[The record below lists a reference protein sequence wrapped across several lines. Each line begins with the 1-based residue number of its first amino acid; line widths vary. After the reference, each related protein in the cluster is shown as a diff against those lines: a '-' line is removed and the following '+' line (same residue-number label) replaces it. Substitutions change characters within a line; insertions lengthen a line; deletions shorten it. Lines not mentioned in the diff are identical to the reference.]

1 MAKID
6 LVMPK
11 MGESIAEGTIIKWL
25 KKEGERIERDET
37 ILEISTDK
45 VDSEIPST
53 AAGVLTK
60 ILVGEGQTVAV
71 GTAIAQIDTEASAG
85 AAPSDGQAKSTDG
98 KAAESAPAAPTEA
111 KKAETPVEK
120 KKAEAPAPAPAPAA
134 AEPEPVSREAT
145 PEGAKRFYS
154 PLVRN
159 IAKQENISTQEL
171 EAIPGSGVEGRVTKN
186 DIMAYLENRSM
197 PKPSVGKTEPAPAAK
212 PGAAARPAAAPMPP
226 PAVMPSMPVD
236 ETRVEVMP
244 MDHMRKRIAEHM
256 VMSKQ
261 VSPHVYSVSECDM
274 TSIVRYREAIKDEF
288 EKREAT
294 KLTFTPFFIDAVVRA
309 VKDFPLINSSI
320 DGDKVIIKK
329 YINIGIAV
337 ALENGLIV
345 PVIKNSDSY
354 NLVGLARATNDLANR
369 ARNKQL
375 KPDEVQNGTF
385 SITNMGSFGNIFG
398 IPVINQ
404 PQVAILGIGA
414 IAKRPVVINEAIAIR
429 DIVYLSLSYDHR
441 IIDGAY
447 GGQFL
452 ERVVQYLEN
461 FKPEGR

>member
-11 MGESIAEGTIIKWL
+11 MGESIAEGTIIKWT
-25 KKEGERIERDET
+25 KKEGDRIERDET

-53 AAGVLTK
+53 AAGVLAK
-60 ILVGEGQTVAV
+60 ILVEEGKTVAV
-71 GTAIAQIDTEASAG
+71 GTVIAQIETDAAAAVAG
-85 AAPSDGQAKSTDG
+85 APADGQAKPVDG
-98 KAAESAPAAPTEA
+98 KATPPAPAEA
-111 KKAETPVEK
+111 KKIETPI
-120 KKAEAPAPAPAPAA
+120 AAPAPTMT
-134 AEPEPVSREAT
+134 EPEPVSRE
-145 PEGAKRFYS
+145 GKRFYS
-154 PLVRN
+154 PLVRT
-159 IAKQENISTQEL
+159 IAKQENLSMQEL
-171 EAIPGSGVEGRVTKN
+171 EALTGSGVEGRVTKN
-186 DIMAYLENRSM
+186 DIMAYLENRSL
-197 PKPSVGKTEPAPAAK
+197 PKPAVGQPMTAPAPT
-212 PGAAARPAAAPMPP
+212 PSVAARPAAPPMPP

-236 ETRVEVMP
+236 ETRVEIMP

-288 EKREAT
+288 EKREGT

-309 VKDFPLINSSI
+309 VKDFPMINSSI

-354 NLVGLARATNDLANR
+354 NLVGLARATNDIAHR

-375 KPDEVQNGTF
+375 KPDEVQGGTF
-385 SITNMGSFGNIFG
+385 SITNMGSFGNLFG

-414 IAKRPVVINEAIAIR
+414 ITKRPVVINDAIAIR

>member
-11 MGESIAEGTIIKWL
+11 MGESIAEGTIIKWT
-25 KKEGERIERDET
+25 KKEGDRIERDET

-53 AAGVLTK
+53 AAGVLAK
-60 ILVGEGQTVAV
+60 ILVEEGKTVAV
-71 GTAIAQIDTEASAG
+71 GTVIAQIETDASA
-85 AAPSDGQAKSTDG
+85 AATPTDGQAKPAT
-98 KAAESAPAAPTEA
+98 AAPVEA
-111 KKAETPVEK
+111 KKV
-120 KKAEAPAPAPAPAA
+120 EAPVAAPMPAMVEA
-134 AEPEPVSREAT
+134 EPVSRQ
-145 PEGAKRFYS
+145 GKRFYS
-154 PLVRN
+154 PLVRT
-159 IAKQENISTQEL
+159 IAKQENISMQEL
-171 EAIPGSGVEGRVTKN
+171 EALPGSGVEGRVTKN
-186 DIMAYLENRSM
+186 DIMAYLENRSL
-197 PKPSVGKTEPAPAAK
+197 PKPAVGQPMTALAPTPSV
-212 PGAAARPAAAPMPP
+212 AARPAAPPMPP

-236 ETRVEVMP
+236 ETRVEIMP

-261 VSPHVYSVSECDM
+261 ISPHVYSVSECDM

-288 EKREAT
+288 EKREGT

-309 VKDFPLINSSI
+309 VKDFPIINSSI
-320 DGDKVIIKK
+320 DGDKVLIKK
-329 YINIGIAV
+329 FVNIGIAV
-337 ALENGLIV
+337 ALPSGLIV
-345 PVIKNSDSY
+345 PVIKNTDSY
-354 NLVGLARATNDLANR
+354 NLVGLARATNDIAHR

-375 KPDEVQNGTF
+375 KPDEVQGGTF
-385 SITNMGSFGNIFG
+385 SITNMGSFGNLFG

-414 IAKRPVVINEAIAIR
+414 ITKRPVVINDAIAIR

-452 ERVVQYLEN
+452 ERVVQYLED
-461 FKPEGR
+461 FKPESR

>member
-11 MGESIAEGTIIKWL
+11 MGESIAEGTIIKWT

-53 AAGVLTK
+53 ASGVLAK

-71 GTAIAQIDTEASAG
+71 GTPIAQIETEVG
-85 AAPSDGQAKSTDG
+85 AAVATAPANGQAKPVDG
-98 KAAESAPAAPTEA
+98 KVT
-111 KKAETPVEK
+111 
-120 KKAEAPAPAPAPAA
+120 APAPVSEKKVEAPVVAATPAM
-134 AEPEPVSREAT
+134 AEAEPVSRQ
-145 PEGAKRFYS
+145 GKRFYS
-154 PLVRN
+154 PLVRT
-159 IAKQENISTQEL
+159 IAKQENISMQEL
-171 EAIPGSGVEGRVTKN
+171 EALPGSGVEGRVTKN
-186 DIMAYLENRSM
+186 DIMAYLENRSL
-197 PKPSVGKTEPAPAAK
+197 PKPAVGQPMTAPAPA
-212 PGAAARPAAAPMPP
+212 PSVAARPAVPPMPP

-236 ETRVEVMP
+236 ETRVEIMP

-261 VSPHVYSVSECDM
+261 ISPHVYSVSECDM

-288 EKREAT
+288 EKREGT

-309 VKDFPLINSSI
+309 IKDFPIINSSI
-320 DGDKVIIKK
+320 DGDKVLIKK
-329 YINIGIAV
+329 FVNIGIAV
-337 ALENGLIV
+337 ALPSGLIV
-345 PVIKNSDSY
+345 PVIKNTDSY
-354 NLVGLARATNDLANR
+354 NLVGLARATNDIAHR

-375 KPDEVQNGTF
+375 KPDEVQGGTF
-385 SITNMGSFGNIFG
+385 SITNMGSFGNLFG

-414 IAKRPVVINEAIAIR
+414 ITKRPVVINDAIAIR

-452 ERVVQYLEN
+452 ERVVHYLEN

>member
-11 MGESIAEGTIIKWL
+11 MGESIAEGTIIKWV
-25 KKEGERIERDET
+25 KKEGDRIERDET
-37 ILEISTDK
+37 VLEISTDK

-53 AAGVLTK
+53 ASGVLAK
-60 ILVGEGQTVAV
+60 ILVPEGETVAV
-71 GTAIAQIDTEASAG
+71 GTAIAQIETDASA
-85 AAPSDGQAKSTDG
+85 AAVPTDGQAKPTDG
-98 KAAESAPAAPTEA
+98 KATAPTPAAPIETKKIEA
-111 KKAETPVEK
+111 PERAFEPIAAAPAM
-120 KKAEAPAPAPAPAA
+120 AEA
-134 AEPEPVSREAT
+134 EPVSRQ
-145 PEGAKRFYS
+145 GKRFYS
-154 PLVRN
+154 PLVRT
-159 IAKQENISTQEL
+159 IAKQENISMQEL
-171 EAIPGSGVEGRVTKN
+171 EAVPGTGVEGRVTKN

-197 PKPSVGKTEPAPAAK
+197 PKPAVGKPAPA
-212 PGAAARPAAAPMPP
+212 PVPSVAARPSAPPMPA
-226 PAVMPSMPVD
+226 PAVMPSLPVD
-236 ETRVEVMP
+236 ETRVEIVP

-274 TSIVRYREAIKDEF
+274 TSIVRYREAIKNEF

-309 VKDFPLINSSI
+309 IKDFPLINSSI
-320 DGDKVIIKK
+320 DGDKIIIKK

-354 NLVGLARATNDLANR
+354 NLVGLARATNDIANR

-385 SITNMGSFGNIFG
+385 SITNMGSFGNLFG

-414 IAKRPVVINEAIAIR
+414 IKKQPVVINDAIAIR
-429 DIVYLSLSYDHR
+429 DVVYLSLSYDHR

-452 ERVVQYLEN
+452 QRVVHYLEN
-461 FKPEGR
+461 FKPESR

>member
-11 MGESIAEGTIIKWL
+11 MGESIAEGTIIKWT
-25 KKEGERIERDET
+25 KKEGDRIERDET

-53 AAGVLTK
+53 ASGVLAK

-71 GTAIAQIDTEASAG
+71 GTPIAQIETEA
-85 AAPSDGQAKSTDG
+85 AAAVAVAPTDGQAKPADG
-98 KAAESAPAAPTEA
+98 KATPLETKKVEAAVT
-111 KKAETPVEK
+111 
-120 KKAEAPAPAPAPAA
+120 APAPAM
-134 AEPEPVSREAT
+134 AEAEPVSRQ
-145 PEGAKRFYS
+145 GKRFYS
-154 PLVRN
+154 PLVRT
-159 IAKQENISTQEL
+159 IAKQENISMQEL
-171 EAIPGSGVEGRVTKN
+171 EAVPGTGVEGRVTKN

-197 PKPSVGKTEPAPAAK
+197 PKPAVGKPAPAPVPSVAT
-212 PGAAARPAAAPMPP
+212 RPSAPPLP
-226 PAVMPSMPVD
+226 APAVMPSLPVD
-236 ETRVEVMP
+236 ETRVEIVP

-274 TSIVRYREAIKDEF
+274 TNIVRYREAIKNEF
-288 EKREAT
+288 EKREGT

-309 VKDFPLINSSI
+309 IKDFPLINSSI
-320 DGDKVIIKK
+320 DGDRIIMKK

-337 ALENGLIV
+337 ALEQGLIV

-354 NLVGLARATNDLANR
+354 NLVGLARATNDIAHR

-385 SITNMGSFGNIFG
+385 SITNMGSFGNLFG

-414 IAKRPVVINEAIAIR
+414 ITKRPVVINDAIAIR

-452 ERVVQYLEN
+452 ERVVHYLEN
-461 FKPEGR
+461 FKPEER

>member
-11 MGESIAEGTIIKWL
+11 MGESIAEGTIIKWT
-25 KKEGERIERDET
+25 KKEGDRIERDET

-53 AAGVLTK
+53 AAGVLAK
-60 ILVGEGQTVAV
+60 ILVEEGKTVAV
-71 GTAIAQIDTEASAG
+71 GTVIAQIETDG
-85 AAPSDGQAKSTDG
+85 AAAAAPTDGQAKPVDG
-98 KAAESAPAAPTEA
+98 KVT
-111 KKAETPVEK
+111 
-120 KKAEAPAPAPAPAA
+120 APAPVETKKVEAPVVAAAPAM
-134 AEPEPVSREAT
+134 AEVEPVSRQ
-145 PEGAKRFYS
+145 GKRFYS
-154 PLVRN
+154 PLVRT
-159 IAKQENISTQEL
+159 IAKQENLSMQEL
-171 EAIPGSGVEGRVTKN
+171 EALPGSGVEGRVTKN
-186 DIMAYLENRSM
+186 DIMAYLENRSL
-197 PKPSVGKTEPAPAAK
+197 PKPAVGQSMTTPAPT
-212 PGAAARPAAAPMPP
+212 PSISARPSAPPMPA
-226 PAVMPSMPVD
+226 PAVMPSLPVD
-236 ETRVEVMP
+236 ETRVEIMP

-261 VSPHVYSVSECDM
+261 ISPHVYSVSECDM

-288 EKREAT
+288 EKREGT

-309 VKDFPLINSSI
+309 VKDFPIINSSI
-320 DGDKVIIKK
+320 DGDKVLIKK
-329 YINIGIAV
+329 FVNIGIAV
-337 ALENGLIV
+337 ALPSGLIV
-345 PVIKNSDSY
+345 PVIKNTDSY
-354 NLVGLARATNDLANR
+354 NLVGLARATNDIAHR

-375 KPDEVQNGTF
+375 KPDEVQGGTF
-385 SITNMGSFGNIFG
+385 SITNMGSFGNLFG

-414 IAKRPVVINEAIAIR
+414 ITKRPVVINDAIAIR

-452 ERVVQYLEN
+452 ERVVYYLEN

>member
-11 MGESIAEGTIIKWL
+11 MGESIAEGTIIKWT
-25 KKEGERIERDET
+25 KKEGDRIERDET

-53 AAGVLTK
+53 ASGVLAK
-60 ILVGEGQTVAV
+60 ILVEEGKTVAV
-71 GTAIAQIDTEASAG
+71 GTVIAQIETEAATG
-85 AAPSDGQAKSTDG
+85 AAPTNGQTK
-98 KAAESAPAAPTEA
+98 PAAAMPVET
-111 KKAETPVEK
+111 KKVETP
-120 KKAEAPAPAPAPAA
+120 AAAPMPVMAA
-134 AEPEPVSREAT
+134 AEPVSRQ
-145 PEGAKRFYS
+145 GKRFYS
-154 PLVRN
+154 PLVRT
-159 IAKQENISTQEL
+159 IAKQENLSMQEL
-171 EAIPGSGVEGRVTKN
+171 EALPGTGVEGRVTKN
-186 DIMAYLENRSM
+186 DIMAYLQNRSL
-197 PKPSVGKTEPAPAAK
+197 PKPAAGQPMPTPAPM
-212 PGAAARPAAAPMPP
+212 PSVAARPTAPTLPP
-226 PAVMPSMPVD
+226 PAVMPSLPVD
-236 ETRVEVMP
+236 ETRVEIMP

-256 VMSKQ
+256 VMSKH

-274 TSIVRYREAIKDEF
+274 TNIVRYREAIKNEF
-288 EKREAT
+288 EKREST

-309 VKDFPLINSSI
+309 IKDFPMINSSI

-329 YINIGIAV
+329 FINIGLAV
-337 ALENGLIV
+337 ALEQGLIV

-354 NLVGLARATNDLANR
+354 NLVGLARATNDIAHR

-385 SITNMGSFGNIFG
+385 SITNMGSFGNLFG

-414 IAKRPVVINEAIAIR
+414 IKKQPVVINEAIAIR
-429 DIVYLSLSYDHR
+429 DVVYLSLSYDHR

-452 ERVVQYLEN
+452 QRVVHYLEN
-461 FKPEGR
+461 FKPEAR

>member
-11 MGESIAEGTIIKWL
+11 MGESIAEGTIIKWT
-25 KKEGERIERDET
+25 KKEGDRIERDET

-71 GTAIAQIDTEASAG
+71 GTPIAQIETDVA
-85 AAPSDGQAKSTDG
+85 AAPADGQAKPVDG
-98 KAAESAPAAPTEA
+98 KATVAAPVETRKVEAPVAAAPAMTEA
-111 KKAETPVEK
+111 
-120 KKAEAPAPAPAPAA
+120 
-134 AEPEPVSREAT
+134 EPVSRE
-145 PEGAKRFYS
+145 GKRFYS
-154 PLVRN
+154 PLVRT
-159 IAKQENISTQEL
+159 IAKQENISMQEL
-171 EAIPGSGVEGRVTKN
+171 EAVSGTGVEGRVTKN
-186 DIMAYLENRSM
+186 DIMAYLENRSI
-197 PKPSVGKTEPAPAAK
+197 PKPAVGKPAPA
-212 PGAAARPAAAPMPP
+212 PTPSVAARPSAPPMPA
-226 PAVMPSMPVD
+226 PAVMPSLPVD
-236 ETRVEVMP
+236 ETRVEVVP

-274 TSIVRYREAIKDEF
+274 TNIVRYREAIKNEF
-288 EKREAT
+288 EKREGT

-309 VKDFPLINSSI
+309 IKDFPLINSSI
-320 DGDKVIIKK
+320 DGDKIIIKK

-354 NLVGLARATNDLANR
+354 NLVGLARATNDIAHR

-385 SITNMGSFGNIFG
+385 SITNMGSFGNLFG

-414 IAKRPVVINEAIAIR
+414 ITKRPVVINDAIAIR

-452 ERVVQYLEN
+452 ERVVYYLEN
-461 FKPEGR
+461 FKPEER

>member
-25 KKEGERIERDET
+25 KKEGDRVERDET

-53 AAGVLTK
+53 AAGALAK

-71 GTAIAQIDTEASAG
+71 GTAIAQIETDAAAAAAS
-85 AAPSDGQAKSTDG
+85 PEDGRAKSEDG
-98 KAAESAPAAPTEA
+98 KAAVPAPARASAPAVAMPA
-111 KKAETPVEK
+111 AEM
-120 KKAEAPAPAPAPAA
+120 APAA
-134 AEPEPVSREAT
+134 RQAT
-145 PEGAKRFYS
+145 PVKDKRFYS
-154 PLVRN
+154 PLVRT
-159 IAKQENISTQEL
+159 IAKQENISLQQL
-171 EAIPGSGVEGRVTKN
+171 DAIAGSGAQGRVTKN

-197 PKPSVGKTEPAPAAK
+197 PKPAVGK
-212 PGAAARPAAAPMPP
+212 PAAAPMPGVASRP
-226 PAVMPSMPVD
+226 ATPMPAPAVMPSLPVD
-236 ETRVEVMP
+236 ETRVEIMP

-261 VSPHVYSVSECDM
+261 ISPHVYSVSECDM
-274 TSIVRYREAIKDEF
+274 TNIVRYREAIKNEF
-288 EKREAT
+288 EKREGT
-294 KLTFTPFFIDAVVRA
+294 KLTFTPFFIDAVARA
-309 VKDFPLINSSI
+309 IKDFPMINSSI
-320 DGDKVIIKK
+320 DGERVIIKQ
-329 YINIGIAV
+329 YLNIGIAV

-345 PVIKNSDSY
+345 PVIKNADSY
-354 NLVGLARATNDLANR
+354 NLVGLARATNDLAHR

-375 KPDEVQNGTF
+375 KPDEVQGGTF
-385 SITNMGSFGNIFG
+385 SITNMGSFGNLFG
-398 IPVINQ
+398 IPIINQ

-414 IAKRPVVINEAIAIR
+414 ITKRPVVINDAIAIR
-429 DIVYLSLSYDHR
+429 DMVYLSLSYDHR

-452 ERVVQYLEN
+452 QRVVYYLEN

>member
-11 MGESIAEGTIIKWL
+11 MGESIAEGTIIKWT
-25 KKEGERIERDET
+25 KKEGDRIERDET

-53 AAGVLTK
+53 AAGVLAK
-60 ILVGEGQTVAV
+60 ILVEEGKTVAV
-71 GTAIAQIDTEASAG
+71 GTVIAQIETEG
-85 AAPSDGQAKSTDG
+85 AV
-98 KAAESAPAAPTEA
+98 AAAVAAAPTDGQVKSAVAAPVEA
-111 KKAETPVEK
+111 KKV
-120 KKAEAPAPAPAPAA
+120 EAPVAAPMPEA
-134 AEPEPVSREAT
+134 EPVSRQ
-145 PEGAKRFYS
+145 GKRFYS
-154 PLVRN
+154 PLVRT
-159 IAKQENISTQEL
+159 IAKQENLSMQEL
-171 EAIPGSGVEGRVTKN
+171 EALPGSGVEGRVTKN
-186 DIMAYLENRSM
+186 DIMAYLENRSL
-197 PKPSVGKTEPAPAAK
+197 PKPAVGQPMTAPALM
-212 PGAAARPAAAPMPP
+212 PSVAARPAAPPMPP
-226 PAVMPSMPVD
+226 PAVISSMPVD
-236 ETRVEVMP
+236 ETRVEIMP
-244 MDHMRKRIAEHM
+244 MDYMRKRIAEHM

-274 TSIVRYREAIKDEF
+274 TNIVRYREAIKDEF
-288 EKREAT
+288 EKREGT

-309 VKDFPLINSSI
+309 IKDFPMINSSI

-354 NLVGLARATNDLANR
+354 NLVGLARATNDIAHR
-369 ARNKQL
+369 ARHKQL
-375 KPDEVQNGTF
+375 KPDEVQGGTF
-385 SITNMGSFGNIFG
+385 SITNMGSFGNLFG

-414 IAKRPVVINEAIAIR
+414 ITKRPVVINDAIAIR

-452 ERVVQYLEN
+452 ERVVYYLEN
-461 FKPEGR
+461 FKPEAR

>member
-11 MGESIAEGTIIKWL
+11 MGESIAEGTIIKWV
-25 KKEGERIERDET
+25 KKEGDRIERDET

-71 GTAIAQIDTEASAG
+71 GTPIAQIETEAAAG
-85 AAPSDGQAKSTDG
+85 AAPSGGQAKPSDG
-98 KAAESAPAAPTEA
+98 KA
-111 KKAETPVEK
+111 V
-120 KKAEAPAPAPAPAA
+120 APAPAA
-134 AEPEPVSREAT
+134 PVETKKAEAAVPIAAKTQPEPVSREAA

-171 EAIPGSGVEGRVTKN
+171 ETIPGSGVEGRVTKN

-197 PKPSVGKTEPAPAAK
+197 PKPAVGQPVTAPAPK
-212 PGAAARPAAAPMPP
+212 PSAPARPAAPMPP
-226 PAVMPSMPVD
+226 PAVMPTMPLD
-236 ETRVEVMP
+236 ETRVEIMP

-274 TSIVRYREAIKDEF
+274 TNIVRYREAIKDEF
-288 EKREAT
+288 EKREST
-294 KLTFTPFFIDAVVRA
+294 KLTFTPFFIDAVARA
-309 VKDFPLINSSI
+309 IKDFPLINSSI
-320 DGDKVIIKK
+320 DGDKIVIKK

-354 NLVGLARATNDLANR
+354 NLVGLARATNDIANR

-385 SITNMGSFGNIFG
+385 SITNMGSFGNLFG

-414 IAKRPVVINEAIAIR
+414 ITKRPVVINDAIAIR

-452 ERVVQYLEN
+452 ERVVYYLEN

>member
-11 MGESIAEGTIIKWL
+11 MGESIAEGTIIKWT

-53 AAGVLTK
+53 AAGVLAK

-71 GTAIAQIDTEASAG
+71 GTPIAQIETEA
-85 AAPSDGQAKSTDG
+85 AAAVAPTDGQAKPTDE
-98 KAAESAPAAPTEA
+98 KASAPAVAP
-111 KKAETPVEK
+111 
-120 KKAEAPAPAPAPAA
+120 KKAEAPVAAPAPMM
-134 AEPEPVSREAT
+134 AEAEPVSRQ
-145 PEGAKRFYS
+145 GKRFYS
-154 PLVRN
+154 PLVRT
-159 IAKQENISTQEL
+159 IAKQENISMQEL
-171 EAIPGSGVEGRVTKN
+171 EALAGTGVEGRVTKN

-197 PKPSVGKTEPAPAAK
+197 PKPAVGRPAPTPAPSVA
-212 PGAAARPAAAPMPP
+212 PRPSAPPLP
-226 PAVMPSMPVD
+226 APAVMPSLPVD
-236 ETRVEVMP
+236 ETRVEIVP
-244 MDHMRKRIAEHM
+244 MDHIRKRIAEHM

-274 TSIVRYREAIKDEF
+274 TNIVRYREAIKNEF
-288 EKREAT
+288 EKREGT

-309 VKDFPLINSSI
+309 IKDFPLINSSI
-320 DGDKVIIKK
+320 DGDKIIIKK

-354 NLVGLARATNDLANR
+354 NLVGLARATNDIANR

-385 SITNMGSFGNIFG
+385 SITNMGSFGNLFG

-414 IAKRPVVINEAIAIR
+414 ITKRPVVINDAIAIR
-429 DIVYLSLSYDHR
+429 DVVYLSLSYDHR

-461 FKPEGR
+461 FTPESR